1 MGRRRL
7 VLTVVTA
14 ASLVAACSSGGSDD
28 SANGAS
34 ALASSVADA
43 TTSTVEVTATTAAPS
58 TTTTTVAPATTTT
71 AAPPAT
77 PTPTAASSP
86 PSVATGPETRGR
98 QNCAGTPDP
107 PAGAL
112 GLQATFLDVDA
123 DNREDVVWLY
133 DAPDGTHLHLRTGKG
148 VTDDFVLGYGKGAVA
163 VGSAQV
169 DLAVGSQTPGM
180 PQEILAVTSAGDG
193 KRLVGIYGFM
203 IKTGC
208 IEPFVFSQGAPF
220 VYLVSRTGT
229 LSGLSCVNDGV
240 TGHVEGTV
248 ATPAANGF
256 DTTRLVYE
264 RVGRRLVPAASESG
278 TIAANDAAGLAAR
291 QRRHGLHALTPGLL
305 SRAERRSVPLEQRDG
320 AQAALQV
327 VLHGPRG
334 QHRHL
339 VVGL

>member
-28 SANGAS
+28 SASGAS

-43 TTSTVEVTATTAAPS
+43 TTSTVEVTATTAGS
-58 TTTTTVAPATTTT
+58 LDDHTTVAPATTTT
-71 AAPPAT
+71 AAPPVT
-77 PTPTAASSP
+77 PTPTAASPP

-98 QNCAGTPDP
+98 QNCAGTPEP
-107 PAGAL
+107 PAGAQ

-148 VTDDFVLGYGKGAVA
+148 VTDDFVLGYGQGAVA
-163 VGSAQV
+163 VGSGQV

-193 KRLVGIYGFM
+193 KRLVGVYGFI

-229 LSGLSCVNDGV
+229 LSGLTLRERRRDGPPG
-240 TGHVEGTV
+240 GHGGHARRE
-248 ATPAANGF
+248 
-256 DTTRLVYE
+256 RLRHDPPGV
-264 RVGRRLVPAASESG
+264 RAGREAPGPGGLGVRHDR
-278 TIAANDAAGLAAR
+278 ANDAAGLAA
-291 QRRHGLHALTPGLL
+291 GSDITA
-305 SRAERRSVPLEQRDG
+305 ARS
-320 AQAALQV
+320 
-327 VLHGPRG
+327 PRPAF
-334 QHRHL
+334 
-339 VVGL
+339 